1 MAGAVKLTI
10 ILSFVVMVFGLACL
24 NFTQHSGWDKH
35 TEFATKNGLPE
46 PSYGLFVTGAALA
59 VIGAISFG
67 FAMGRRR
74 RTSAS
79 G

>member
-1 MAGAVKLTI
+1 MKLAI
-10 ILSFVVMVFGLACL
+10 ILSFVVIVFGLACL
-24 NFTQHSGWDKH
+24 NYTQHTGWDH
-35 TEFATKNGLPE
+35 HMEFAKENGLPE
-46 PSYGLFVTGAALA
+46 PSYGLFVTGVALA

-74 RTSAS
+74 RMSTA